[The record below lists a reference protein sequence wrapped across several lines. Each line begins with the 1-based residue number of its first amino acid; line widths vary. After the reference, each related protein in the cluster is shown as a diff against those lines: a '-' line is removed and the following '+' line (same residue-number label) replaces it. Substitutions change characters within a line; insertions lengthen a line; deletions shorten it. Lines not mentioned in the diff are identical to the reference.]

1 MIYCNGGMLA
11 ISDMD
16 EADRFSFLP
25 DWDLQPGATL

>member
-11 ISDMD
+11 IRDM
-16 EADRFSFLP
+16 EEPNRFSLLP